1 MGGISSALNL
11 GKSSLLTGQ
20 KAMGVVG
27 NNIANVNTPGY
38 SREVPVLN
46 DFPTLMVKGMAVGR
60 GAYIDQVDRQHDLFL
75 ARQIQDKNADLGEE
89 AAKASPLAEID
100 RIIDISEN
108 GLAAEIDRFF
118 GSWQDLSADPGSRLT
133 REAVLQSTTRLTN
146 AFARPVNELTG
157 LRKSIDSTL
166 TSRVN
171 ELNDKFQEMAALNQ
185 TIANI
190 ESGGPNALAARD
202 RRDVLLQE
210 ISYSLGGV
218 SIEGDNGMVSYFLN
232 NGLPVVQEQDGYS
245 LSLVRTGNVTGLEL
259 QLGSQRIAV
268 AADNLAGEFG
278 GLLKVRDRIIPGLVD
293 DLDKLAYGLAQEVNR
308 VHQLGTGLDGVSA
321 RDFFVPPAQQAGA
334 ATSLALALDDY
345 RQVAAGRSDSP
356 GDNTNALVLSDL
368 GTAPLVDGSQS
379 FSEFYGQIAS
389 NLGMEVRSNQLA
401 LTGNQDA
408 LTQLNNLR
416 DGKVGV
422 SLEEEMINLIRYQ
435 KSFEASVK
443 FLSTVDEMMDS
454 LLSIKR

>member
-1 MGGISSALNL
+1 MGGIGSALSL

-20 KAMGVVG
+20 KALEVVG

-38 SREVPVLN
+38 SREVPVFN
-46 DFPTLMVKGMAVGR
+46 DFPTLMIKGVSTGR
-60 GAYIDQVDRQHDLFL
+60 GAYIDQVERQHDLFL
-75 ARQIQDKNADLGEE
+75 TRQIQAKNAGLGEE
-89 AAKASPLAEID
+89 AAKAPPLAEID

-133 REAVLQSTTRLTN
+133 REAVLQSGIRLTK

-157 LRKSIDSTL
+157 LRKSLDFTL
-166 TSRVN
+166 AARVN
-171 ELNDKFQEMAALNQ
+171 ELNDKFEEMASLNQ
-185 TIANI
+185 TVANI
-190 ESGGPNALAARD
+190 ESAGSNALAARD

-210 ISYSLGGV
+210 ISHALGGT
-218 SIEGDNGMVSYFLN
+218 SIEGDNGMVSYFLI
-232 NGLPVVQEQDGYS
+232 NGLPVVQDQNAYS
-245 LSLVRTGNVTGLEL
+245 LSLVQAGSVMGLQL
-259 QLGSQRIAV
+259 QLGSRQIAV
-268 AADNLAGEFG
+268 TADNLAGEFG
-278 GLLKVRDRIIPGLVD
+278 GLLTVRDQLIPGLVD
-293 DLDKLAYGLAQEVNR
+293 DLDKLAYSLADAVNQ
-308 VHQLGTGLDGVSA
+308 VHQLGTGLDGVSS

-334 ATSLALALDDY
+334 ATSLALAFNDY
-345 RQVAAGRSDSP
+345 RQVAAGRSAAP
-356 GDNTNALVLSDL
+356 GDNANALALSDL

-389 NLGMEVRSNQLA
+389 NLGMEVRGNELA
-401 LTGNQDA
+401 LAGNQDA

-422 SLEEEMINLIRYQ
+422 SLEEEMINLFRYQ